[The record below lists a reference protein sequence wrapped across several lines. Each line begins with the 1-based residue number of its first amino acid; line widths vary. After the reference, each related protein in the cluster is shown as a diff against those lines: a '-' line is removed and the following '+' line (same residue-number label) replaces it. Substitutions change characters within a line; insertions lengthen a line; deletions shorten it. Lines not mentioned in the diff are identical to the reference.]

1 MIDFQFRKMDLFFRF
16 PDEMKKLTFD
26 PVVSIWV
33 KFGEKVHI
41 VNCSNISENFQAFF
55 GIRNMRFFQ
64 KKSWKKVFVKK
75 FA

>member
-1 MIDFQFRKMDLFFRF
+1 MDLFFRF

-55 GIRNMRFFQ
+55 WHSKHEIFS
-64 KKSWKKVFVKK
+64 KKKAGKKVFVKK